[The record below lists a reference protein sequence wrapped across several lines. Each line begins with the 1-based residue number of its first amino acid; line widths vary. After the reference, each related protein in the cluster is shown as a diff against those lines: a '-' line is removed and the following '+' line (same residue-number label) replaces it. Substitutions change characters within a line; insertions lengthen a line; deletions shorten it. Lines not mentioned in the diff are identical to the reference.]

1 MIRLT
6 EFVLRHRKLVMLFWL
21 VMLVVAAVVGL
32 GAALA
37 RILYRR
43 V

>member
-21 VMLVVAAVVGL
+21 VMLVVG
-32 GAALA
+32 GPPG
-37 RILYRR
+37 
-43 V
+43 